1 MAHPSGAAGSLLESC
16 GNATHSAQAVD
27 DVAAAGT
34 ALRRRGLQLPPLVVS
49 DLPQLIDGD
58 WDQLLASH
66 DGVHTSS
73 VDGWFARVRSTAAEC
88 WGPTRALHFLRRP
101 RTPSHAHTLL
111 SASPVDSSRLA
122 PSTRR
127 ASASSPARGALPC
140 RVGLTCWHMCCTDA
154 LPAAPR
160 CQRAFRQKADEMK
173 TTAGSDAQGTDQ
185 GCSAGPGASSPGPV
199 SPVSPDQVACPP
211 PRSISRLALDED
223 GGRSSMDD
231 DSGQSSPSADGRSSR
246 RRGRGRG
253 RPAACPPP
261 PAAAP
266 SAATEE
272 QLKGLFGRSHML
284 AHSPHLAMLAMS
296 IVPPESPDQD
306 AQ

>member
-1 MAHPSGAAGSLLESC
+1 MLRTVHRQSTMWRLRAPPCGGGVYSC
-16 GNATHSAQAVD
+16 RRWSYPTCRSWSTAI
-27 DVAAAGT
+27 GT
-34 ALRRRGLQLPPLVVS
+34 SCWPPTTVFILPP
-49 DLPQLIDGD
+49 
-58 WDQLLASH
+58 
-66 DGVHTSS
+66 
-73 VDGWFARVRSTAAEC
+73 STAGLPGC
-88 WGPTRALHFLRRP
+88 GPRLLSCQDMPGNNGQDQREPSTFCGLP

-140 RVGLTCWHMCCTDA
+140 RGGLPRWHMCCTDA

-160 CQRAFRQKADEMK
+160 CQRAFRQKANEMK

-185 GCSAGPGASSPGPV
+185 GCSAGLGASSLGPV

-231 DSGQSSPSADGRSSR
+231 DSGQSSPSADGRSL
-246 RRGRGRG
+246 RRGWG

-272 QLKGLFGRSHML
+272 QLKGLFGRLRSHML